1 MERLEL
7 MDGTII
13 DAERLGN
20 LKNRPVF
27 EIDRGVFTDY
37 FERNFKDVE
46 GIYFAHRTNSNF
58 RALIYKGNVVGH
70 ISNGGNV
77 TWFKEQSVL
86 PWEVVYKPVPV
97 PTPERSKTATFTA
110 ENSMFKI
117 ETKIP
122 QPYKSNG
129 GIADIH
135 YIDNIMNR
143 LLAEGE
149 AFRQQLK
156 GEVNG

>member
-7 MDGTII
+7 MDGTVI

-20 LKNRPVF
+20 LKNKPVF
-27 EIDRGVFTDY
+27 EIDRGVFTENFD
-37 FERNFKDVE
+37 RNFKDVE
-46 GIYFAHRTNSNF
+46 GIYFAHRTSSNF

-77 TWFKEQSVL
+77 TWFTAQSVL
-86 PWEVVYKPVPV
+86 PWDMVYKPVELMKKDT
-97 PTPERSKTATFTA
+97 PTVE
-110 ENSMFKI
+110 FKI

-122 QPYKSNG
+122 QPYKTDGS
-129 GIADIH
+129 IADIH
-135 YIDNIMNR
+135 YIDNIMNK

-149 AFRQQLK
+149 AFRLRLK
-156 GEVNG
+156 GEADG

>member
-27 EIDRGVFTDY
+27 EVNREVFTEN

-86 PWEVVYKPVPV
+86 PWEVVYKPVSAPKKDTPV
-97 PTPERSKTATFTA
+97 VE
-110 ENSMFKI
+110 FKI

-129 GIADIH
+129 DIADIH

-149 AFRQQLK
+149 AFRK
-156 GEVNG
+156 EIVNG

>member
-20 LKNRPVF
+20 LKSKPVF
-27 EIDRGVFTDY
+27 EVDRGVFAENFD
-37 FERNFKDVE
+37 RNLKDVE
-46 GIYFAHRTNSNF
+46 GIYFVHQTNSNF
-58 RALIYKGNVVGH
+58 FKALIYKGNVVGH

-77 TWFKEQSVL
+77 TWFSERSVL
-86 PWEVVYKPVPV
+86 PWDVVYRPMSAPKKDT
-97 PTPERSKTATFTA
+97 PTVE
-110 ENSMFKI
+110 FKI

-122 QPYKSNG
+122 QPYKGDG

-135 YIDNIMNR
+135 YVDMIMDK

-149 AFRQQLK
+149 AFRK
-156 GEVNG
+156 EIVNG

>member
-20 LKNRPVF
+20 LKNMPVF
-27 EIDRGVFTDY
+27 EIDRGVFTENFD
-37 FERNFKDVE
+37 RNFKDVE
-46 GIYFAHRTNSNF
+46 GIYFVHRTNSNF

-77 TWFKEQSVL
+77 TWFNLQNILS
-86 PWEVVYKPVPV
+86 WEVVYGPRELPKKG
-97 PTPERSKTATFTA
+97 KTAVFTA
-110 ENSMFKI
+110 NNSVFKI

-122 QPYKSNG
+122 QPYKEDG

-135 YIDNIMNR
+135 YVDMIMDK

-149 AFRQQLK
+149 AFRK
-156 GEVNG
+156 EIVNG

>member
-13 DAERLGN
+13 DAEKLGN

-27 EIDRGVFTDY
+27 EIDRGVFTEN

-46 GIYFAHRTNSNF
+46 GIYFVHRTNSNF
-58 RALIYKGNVVGH
+58 RTLIYKGNVVGH

-77 TWFKEQSVL
+77 TWFNMQNVL
-86 PWEVVYKPVPV
+86 PWEVVYKPVS
-97 PTPERSKTATFTA
+97 TPKKDTFTV
-110 ENSMFKI
+110 EFKI

-129 GIADIH
+129 DIADVH

>member
-27 EIDRGVFTDY
+27 EVNREVFTEN
-37 FERNFKDVE
+37 FERNFKEVE
-46 GIYFAHRTNSNF
+46 GIYFVHRTNSNF
-58 RALIYKGNVVGH
+58 RTLIYKGNVVGH

-77 TWFKEQSVL
+77 TWFNMQNVL
-86 PWEVVYKPVPV
+86 PWEVVYKPVSAPKKDTSTV
-97 PTPERSKTATFTA
+97 E
-110 ENSMFKI
+110 FKI

-129 GIADIH
+129 DIADIH

-149 AFRQQLK
+149 AFRK
-156 GEVNG
+156 EIVNG

>member
-27 EIDRGVFTDY
+27 EVDRGVFTEN

-58 RALIYKGNVVGH
+58 RTLIYKGNVVGH

-77 TWFKEQSVL
+77 TWFNAQNVL
-86 PWEVVYKPVPV
+86 PWEVVYKPVSAPKKDT
-97 PTPERSKTATFTA
+97 PTVE
-110 ENSMFKI
+110 FKI

-122 QPYKSNG
+122 QPYKSEG
-129 GIADIH
+129 GIADVH
-135 YIDNIMNR
+135 YIDNIMNK

-149 AFRQQLK
+149 AFRASLQK

>member
-1 MERLEL
+1 MDKERLEL

-27 EIDRGVFTDY
+27 EVDRGVFTEN

-46 GIYFAHRTNSNF
+46 GIYFVHRTNSNF
-58 RALIYKGNVVGH
+58 RTLIYKGNVVGH

-77 TWFKEQSVL
+77 TWFNMQNVL
-86 PWEVVYKPVPV
+86 PWEVVYKPI
-97 PTPERSKTATFTA
+97 PTPTPRKDKTATFTV
-110 ENSMFKI
+110 ENSVFQI
-117 ETKIP
+117 ETKSP
-122 QPYKSNG
+122 QPYKSEG

-135 YIDNIMNR
+135 YVDMIMNK
-143 LLAEGE
+143 LLTEGE
-149 AFRQQLK
+149 AFRK
-156 GEVNG
+156 EIVNG